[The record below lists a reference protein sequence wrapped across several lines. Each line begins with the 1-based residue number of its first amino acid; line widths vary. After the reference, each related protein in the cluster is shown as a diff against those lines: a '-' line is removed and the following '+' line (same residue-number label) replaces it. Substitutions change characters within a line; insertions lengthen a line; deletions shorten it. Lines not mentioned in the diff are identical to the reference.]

1 MAKRKKYDSPAK
13 FLSVLEEEVA
23 KVELLDRDDD
33 GKREAL
39 KDFR

>member
-1 MAKRKKYDSPAK
+1 MAKRKKFDSPAK

-23 KVELLDRDDD
+23 KVELDRDDNE
-33 GKREAL
+33 REAL